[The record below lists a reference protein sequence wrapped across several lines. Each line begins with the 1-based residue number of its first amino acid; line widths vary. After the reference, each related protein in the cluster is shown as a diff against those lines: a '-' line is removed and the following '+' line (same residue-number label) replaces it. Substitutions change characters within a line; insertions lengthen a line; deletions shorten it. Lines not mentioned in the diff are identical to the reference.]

1 MRFARGEN
9 AVNTLLTS
17 FFRLTRMDV
26 AVRRKV
32 GGAPEAEEQAS
43 ANSVSVV

>member
-9 AVNTLLTS
+9 AVNTQLTS

-26 AVRRKV
+26 VVGLKV
-32 GGAPEAEEQAS
+32 GPCPEAKEQPS
-43 ANSVSVV
+43 ADCVSVV